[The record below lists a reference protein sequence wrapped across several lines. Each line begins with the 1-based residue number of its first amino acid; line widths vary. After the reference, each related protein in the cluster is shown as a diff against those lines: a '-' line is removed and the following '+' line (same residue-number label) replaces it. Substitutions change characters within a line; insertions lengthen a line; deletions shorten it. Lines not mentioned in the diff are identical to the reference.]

1 MRCATSS
8 TRGFG
13 RSRTYDFHRR
23 RRAASVLDSGAMT
36 DARLPLDGIRVLE
49 LAQVVAGPF
58 CGALMAEFGAEV
70 IKTELPGKGDD
81 LRRLGPSEGDCTY
94 WWSVDNRN
102 KKVMTLDLHHPRAQ
116 DIVRQLVPLCDVV
129 IENFRPGVLE

>member
-58 CGALMAEFGAEV
+58 CGTLMAEFGAEA
-70 IKTELPGKGDD
+70 IKTEMPGRGDD
-81 LRRLGPSEGDCTY
+81 LRRLGPAAGDGSD
-94 WWSVDNRN
+94 WIAVDNST
-102 KKVMTLDLHHPRAQ
+102 KKPMPR
-116 DIVRQLVPLCDVV
+116 VV
-129 IENFRPGVLE
+129 HAA